1 MDGGLCG
8 LPHADLDPK
17 DVAWW
22 IDQCSA
28 GRSKEPWEVYS
39 QLHKLVNLM
48 GVDCVIAEEFCM
60 KYGAEGL
67 LSQEDLPIPLF
78 SSANSKLGQL
88 CLYVSLKLFG

>member
-8 LPHADLDPK
+8 LPHANLDPK

-22 IDQCSA
+22 IDQCSV
-28 GRSKEPWEVYS
+28 GRSKAPWEVYS
-39 QLHKLVNLM
+39 QLHKHVNLI

-67 LSQEDLPIPLF
+67 LSQEEGSTWSF
-78 SSANSKLGQL
+78 ANARTVL
-88 CLYVSLKLFG
+88 